1 MLLSRQAFFLYIH
14 AQLYILTIYAV
25 YTFSMLR
32 IGRERIEQ
40 YVEDCR

>member
-1 MLLSRQAFFLYIH
+1 MLLSRQAFFLIH

-40 YVEDCR
+40 YI